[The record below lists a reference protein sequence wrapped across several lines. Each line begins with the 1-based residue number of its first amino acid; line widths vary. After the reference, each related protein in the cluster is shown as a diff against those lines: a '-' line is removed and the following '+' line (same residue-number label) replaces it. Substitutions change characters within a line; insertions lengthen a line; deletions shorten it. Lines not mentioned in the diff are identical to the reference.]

1 MDFIFVEGLQVDAR
15 VGIYP
20 REQLARQAVEI
31 NLTFGVPEA
40 AAERDHIADTID
52 YDKVITRIRE
62 ILAERHFNLLETL
75 GEFIV
80 KLMFD
85 EFECASFSDEMAH
98 TGANRLKINRPDE
111 ASCWIPPKY
120 LAMSSGNSTAT
131 FIGSSFPTPAVQ
143 QALDLT

>member
-85 EFECASFSDEMAH
+85 EFGAPWVRVSIVKLGVVRGVKRVGVFIERSRDGLSAPPARGSD
-98 TGANRLKINRPDE
+98 I
-111 ASCWIPPKY
+111 
-120 LAMSSGNSTAT
+120 
-131 FIGSSFPTPAVQ
+131 V
-143 QALDLT
+143 

>member
-40 AAERDHIADTID
+40 AAERDNIADTID
-52 YDKVITRIRE
+52 YDRVVSRIRE

-75 GEFIV
+75 GEFLV

-85 EFECASFSDEMAH
+85 EF
-98 TGANRLKINRPDE
+98 GAPWVRVSIVKLGVLPGVKRVGVFIERSRDG
-111 ASCWIPPKY
+111 
-120 LAMSSGNSTAT
+120 MSALPVRGSG
-131 FIGSSFPTPAVQ
+131 IV
-143 QALDLT
+143 